1 MNIKK
6 VKNSIEELKNDLD
19 DALIMTDIYTSAD
32 GESIAGYNTQPK
44 ACALFSKVTNFI
56 FQGLKESNFP
66 ELCNFYIV
74 NLVNNFILIVLPL
87 EEYQC
92 IMLIDS
98 NKAPLGLLL
107 NIILPK
113 MVESFKE
120 ATKE

>member
-19 DALIMTDIYTSAD
+19 DALIMTDIYTSGD
-32 GESIAGYNTQPK
+32 GESLAGYNTQTK
-44 ACALFSKVTNFI
+44 ACVSFSKVTNLI

-66 ELCNFYIV
+66 ELCNFYLV

-87 EEYQC
+87 DEYQW

-98 NKAPLGLLL
+98 SKAPLGLLL

-113 MVESFKE
+113 TVESFEE
-120 ATKE
+120 AIRE